1 MTRRSVALTAVRPHS
16 PAARAGLRS
25 GDRLL
30 AVDGLV
36 PEDAV
41 DVMYAI
47 AEEEFA
53 VEVEREGRVRTAVVT
68 RHMGQDWGAQMEPP
82 AVRHCGNRCVF
93 CFVDQMP
100 PGLRPSLY
108 VKDED
113 YRHSFLYGNYVTLSN
128 TTRRDLERIKR
139 LKLSPLYI
147 SVHATDEQVRQKLL
161 GRTRVIPILPLLREL
176 AAAGIVLHTQAV
188 ICPGINDGRVLEKTV
203 RDLSRLHPQ
212 VRSLAVVPVGL
223 SRHRAHLASLKA
235 INAAQAIKLLDKV
248 QIWQTR
254 LQKTLGSRF
263 VYATDEWY
271 LRAGAPVPKAAAY
284 EGFPQIENGVG
295 IVRQF
300 QDHCREACR
309 RLPKRVSPARHIV
322 VPAGTLAAGVVAK
335 ALRPLAR
342 VQGVSLDVVPVV
354 NRLFGETVTVTGLL
368 SGADLAFAL
377 KGKIQ
382 KTTRVLIAGDML
394 RDGQEVFLD
403 DMSLRELGRRL
414 KAKVRQ
420 VNSPEE
426 LIDWVIK

>member
-1 MTRRSVALTAVRPHS
+1 
-16 PAARAGLRS
+16 
-25 GDRLL
+25 
-30 AVDGLV
+30 
-36 PEDAV
+36 
-41 DVMYAI
+41 
-47 AEEEFA
+47 
-53 VEVEREGRVRTAVVT
+53 
-68 RHMGQDWGAQMEPP
+68 
-82 AVRHCGNRCVF
+82 
-93 CFVDQMP
+93 
-100 PGLRPSLY
+100 
-108 VKDED
+108 ED

-147 SVHATDEQVRQKLL
+147 SVHATAEPVRLKLL
-161 GRTRVIPILPLLREL
+161 GRSRALPILPLLQEL

-235 INAAQAIKLLDKV
+235 IDAAQAIKLLDKV

-271 LRAGAPVPKAAAY
+271 LRAGVGVPRAAAY

-300 QDHCREACR
+300 QDLCREACR
-309 RLPKRVSPARHIV
+309 NLPQRVSPARHIV
-322 VPAGTLAAGVVAK
+322 VPVGTLAAAVVAQ

-342 VQGVSLDVVPVV
+342 VAGVSLDVVSVP

-368 SGADLAFAL
+368 SGGDLLAAL
-377 KGKIQ
+377 KSKMHPA
-382 KTTRVLIAGDML
+382 TRVLIAGDMV
-394 RDGQEVFLD
+394 RDGHEVFLD
-403 DMSLRELGRRL
+403 NMSLRELGRRL
-414 KAKVRQ
+414 HAGVQR
-420 VNSPEE
+420 VDSPEA
-426 LIDWVIK
+426 LIRAALAKP